1 MARRRQELVS
11 TLWVFLA
18 IATWCQIRIE
28 LGDYFQM
35 HNRNLHT
42 TKPRDI
48 GWLNLYVRVIN
59 GPSQPNQKHLWDFR
73 HSPLCLLNC
82 RVTCK
87 ALHTQDI
94 NKSLL
99 AFSTRLFWFQPDLT
113 SPCLTSVTCC
123 CSCCAQDSRYRW
135 AFRNLFTISLD
146 GLFHNFTWPVGGC
159 AGTP

>member
-1 MARRRQELVS
+1 MTVVS
-11 TLWVFLA
+11 WRWRWREGVRSLCRHCGWSSPLQPGVKSGLNLEINFK
-18 IATWCQIRIE
+18 
-28 LGDYFQM
+28 M

-48 GWLNLYVRVIN
+48 GWLNLYVRVLN

-135 AFRNLFTISLD
+135 AFRKLFY
-146 GLFHNFTWPVGGC
+146 NFSWWFVS
-159 AGTP
+159 